1 MRIWQR
7 LRYWWDARADEPTQ
21 PSPRPAIYEFY
32 AGDYRRYGVVR
43 LLRGIGGFYLR
54 HWQWLWG
61 SVIAII
67 LAVYFGH

>member
-7 LRYWWDARADEPTQ
+7 LRYWWDARADEPGHSL
-21 PSPRPAIYEFY
+21 PRSPIYEFY

-43 LLRGIGGFYLR
+43 LLHGIWSFYLR

-61 SVIAII
+61 IVIAII
-67 LAVYFGH
+67 LSVYFEH